1 MVSEPSP
8 PDPARTA
15 TGGLYRR
22 FVAPLLSSDGGADA
36 EQLSRLSL
44 GVLAET
50 ALRRDWPLVRDTLQ
64 GLAGELQRRDPRLQQ
79 TLFGCRF
86 ANPVGLAAG
95 FDKNGVAA
103 ALWDR
108 FGFGFAEPGTITWEP
123 QVGNPRPRLFRL
135 ADDQAVINRMGF
147 NNQGLEAFA
156 GRLARPGRP
165 GPVGANIGANK
176 DSADRIGDYVTGLKR
191 LWGLADWFTLNI
203 SSPNTPGLRTLQ
215 TRAALE
221 ELLGRTAE
229 ARDAL
234 PTRGRVPLFLKVAP
248 DLDDPEI
255 EAIVETVL
263 AFGLSGIIVA
273 NTTLS
278 RPALASPDASEA
290 GGLSGAPLRDLAQ
303 SVLGR
308 FHQSAAG
315 RLPLIGVGGIASG
328 SDAYDRIRAGAS
340 AVQLYSALVFEGPG
354 LAVRLSR
361 DLAARLRADGFRTLA
376 EAVGAR

>member
-1 MVSEPSP
+1 
-8 PDPARTA
+8 
-15 TGGLYRR
+15 
-22 FVAPLLSSDGGADA
+22 
-36 EQLSRLSL
+36 LSRLHD
-44 GVLAET
+44 LAAS
-50 ALRRDWPLVRDTLQ
+50 ALRTLDPEDAHRLTVRALAL
-64 GLAGELQRRDPRLQQ
+64 GLGPGAPAPDPILATTIAGLSLSSA
-79 TLFGCRF
+79 L
-86 ANPVGLAAG
+86 GLAAG
-95 FDKNGVAA
+95 FDKNAEVFGPMLAA
-103 ALWDR
+103 
-108 FGFGFAEPGTITWEP
+108 GFGFVECGTVTP
-123 QVGNPRPRLFRL
+123 LAQAGNPRPRLFRL
-135 ADDQAVINRMGF
+135 TDDQAVINRMGF

-156 GRLARPGRP
+156 ARLGRPGRP

-176 DSADRIGDYVTGLKR
+176 DSADRIGDYVTGLER

-203 SSPNTPGLRTLQ
+203 SSPNTPGLRALQ

-234 PTRGRVPLFLKVAP
+234 PASGRVPLFLKVAP

-278 RPALASPDASEA
+278 RPALASPDAGEA
-290 GGLSGAPLRDLAQ
+290 GGLSGVPLRELAQ

-308 FHQSAAG
+308 FSAVAAG
-315 RLPLIGVGGIASG
+315 RLPLVGAGGIASG
-328 SDAYDRIRAGAS
+328 ADAYARIRAGAS

-376 EAVGAR
+376 EAVGAT